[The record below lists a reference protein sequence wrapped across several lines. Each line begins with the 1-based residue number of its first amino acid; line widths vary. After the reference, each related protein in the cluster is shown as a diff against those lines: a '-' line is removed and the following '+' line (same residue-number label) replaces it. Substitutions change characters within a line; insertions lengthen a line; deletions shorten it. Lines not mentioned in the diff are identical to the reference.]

1 MGDISQIK
9 ALVFDVFGTVVDW
22 RTSIIQELE
31 AFGAQKGISADWA
44 AFTDDWRAL
53 YQPSMEEVRAGRRPW
68 TILDVLHR
76 ESLEKLLTKYG
87 IDGLSEEEKDHI
99 NKVWHRL
106 KPWPDSVPGLHR
118 LKARY
123 LIGTLSNGNIGLLAW
138 MAKNAGLPW
147 DVILGAEPARR
158 GRGHVVDPGEH
169 DRAARGAQ
177 QRERHREAVERRLG
191 PLHRGAEALA
201 LLEDRVVGEQRR
213 GVAVLAQA
221 EQREVQ
227 LRRVARQQRPQ
238 LPLVRRGGG
247 RRVVGRALPG
257 VDRRRRVVGLAQ
269 ERVDD
274 ELVVAVVVVPRH
286 AALVAQPQVDVA
298 PVADHPRQQLVRAG
312 RGPAARQRHVRDAPP
327 GAGVLDRRDD
337 ALGGGPGRGLGVSS
351 DSQLNHVPCQS

>member
-1 MGDISQIK
+1 MGDISPIK

-147 DVILGAEPARR
+147 DVILGAEPARAYKPLPEAYLR
-158 GRGHVVDPGEH
+158 TAKILGLRPEQMMLV
-169 DRAARGAQ
+169 AAHNDDLAAAAAQ
-177 QRERHREAVERRLG
+177 GYATAFVARPTEYGPHQTKDLKAEREWDGVTDSFLG
-191 PLHRGAEALA
+191 LAEAL
-201 LLEDRVVGEQRR
+201 GC
-213 GVAVLAQA
+213 
-221 EQREVQ
+221 
-227 LRRVARQQRPQ
+227 P
-238 LPLVRRGGG
+238 
-247 RRVVGRALPG
+247 
-257 VDRRRRVVGLAQ
+257 
-269 ERVDD
+269 
-274 ELVVAVVVVPRH
+274 
-286 AALVAQPQVDVA
+286 
-298 PVADHPRQQLVRAG
+298 
-312 RGPAARQRHVRDAPP
+312 
-327 GAGVLDRRDD
+327 
-337 ALGGGPGRGLGVSS
+337 
-351 DSQLNHVPCQS
+351 

>member
-147 DVILGAEPARR
+147 DVILGAEPARAYKPLPEAYLR
-158 GRGHVVDPGEH
+158 TAKILGLRPEQMMLVAAHNDDLAAAAAQGYATAFVARPTEYGPHQTKDLKAEREWDVVTDSF
-169 DRAARGAQ
+169 
-177 QRERHREAVERRLG
+177 LG
-191 PLHRGAEALA
+191 LAEAL
-201 LLEDRVVGEQRR
+201 GC
-213 GVAVLAQA
+213 
-221 EQREVQ
+221 
-227 LRRVARQQRPQ
+227 P
-238 LPLVRRGGG
+238 
-247 RRVVGRALPG
+247 
-257 VDRRRRVVGLAQ
+257 
-269 ERVDD
+269 
-274 ELVVAVVVVPRH
+274 
-286 AALVAQPQVDVA
+286 
-298 PVADHPRQQLVRAG
+298 
-312 RGPAARQRHVRDAPP
+312 
-327 GAGVLDRRDD
+327 
-337 ALGGGPGRGLGVSS
+337 
-351 DSQLNHVPCQS
+351 

>member
-147 DVILGAEPARR
+147 DVILGAEPARAYKPLPEAYLR
-158 GRGHVVDPGEH
+158 TAKILGLRPEQMMLVAAHNDDLAAAAAHGYATAFVARPTEYGPHQTKDLKAEREWDVVTDSF
-169 DRAARGAQ
+169 
-177 QRERHREAVERRLG
+177 LG
-191 PLHRGAEALA
+191 LAEAL
-201 LLEDRVVGEQRR
+201 GC
-213 GVAVLAQA
+213 
-221 EQREVQ
+221 
-227 LRRVARQQRPQ
+227 P
-238 LPLVRRGGG
+238 
-247 RRVVGRALPG
+247 
-257 VDRRRRVVGLAQ
+257 
-269 ERVDD
+269 
-274 ELVVAVVVVPRH
+274 
-286 AALVAQPQVDVA
+286 
-298 PVADHPRQQLVRAG
+298 
-312 RGPAARQRHVRDAPP
+312 
-327 GAGVLDRRDD
+327 
-337 ALGGGPGRGLGVSS
+337 
-351 DSQLNHVPCQS
+351 